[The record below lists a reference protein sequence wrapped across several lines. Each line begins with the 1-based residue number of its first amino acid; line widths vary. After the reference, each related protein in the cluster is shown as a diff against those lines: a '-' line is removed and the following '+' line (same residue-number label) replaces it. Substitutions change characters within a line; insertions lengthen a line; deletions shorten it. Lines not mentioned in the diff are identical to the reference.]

1 MIPPSHR
8 YEVLGVPRGAPIKDI
23 KKAHR
28 KLALQFHPDKV
39 RARGYGMDLTMCC
52 WCAGVLV
59 CADVCWCV
67 LVCAEVPS
75 PHMLHVPVTHSST
88 SCLPNINL

>member
-1 MIPPSHR
+1 MRTHFTKTINHEPCTMHHAPCTMIPPSHR

-39 RARGYGMDLTMCC
+39 RAKGYGMDLTMCC

-59 CADVCWCV
+59 CAGVC
-67 LVCAEVPS
+67 
-75 PHMLHVPVTHSST
+75 
-88 SCLPNINL
+88 

>member
-39 RARGYGMDLTMCC
+39 RAKGYGMDLTMCC
-52 WCAGVLV
+52 WCAGV
-59 CADVCWCV
+59 C
-67 LVCAEVPS
+67 
-75 PHMLHVPVTHSST
+75 
-88 SCLPNINL
+88 